1 MRSARRIQIVAVI
14 YNPPDVSLED
24 GTKDCLHAGL
34 NSDVHEE
41 SPVLSSS
48 QL

>member
-1 MRSARRIQIVAVI
+1 MVAATLD
-14 YNPPDVSLED
+14 PPDVSLED

-41 SPVLSSS
+41 SPVLGSSNK
-48 QL
+48 L